1 MKLLTAFTTILLAS
15 LLGSLLLTGSVQ
27 ASTLGA
33 YQQKTT
39 QKVGESRLTWFIWDV
54 YNAALFTPTGNYTA
68 GQPFVLEL
76 TYLRALDSQKVAA
89 KTTEEMA
96 RLGYKNAAKLAQ
108 WQLLL
113 TDWFGT
119 INKGTRLAGMRNADG
134 STSFIRNGKQLVG
147 TITDPD
153 FTRYFFA
160 IWLGDNTLRPELHQ
174 QLLGKEKVATR

>member
-1 MKLLTAFTTILLAS
+1 MKLLTALCFACVLAS
-15 LLGSLLLTGSVQ
+15 SSY
-27 ASTLGA
+27 AATLA
-33 YQQKTT
+33 NYQQKTT
-39 QKVGESRLTWFIWDV
+39 QKVGETRLTWFIWDI
-54 YNAALFTPTGNYTA
+54 YEAALFTPTGTYSA
-68 GQPFVLEL
+68 SQPLVLEL

-96 RLGYKNAAKLAQ
+96 RLGYKNEAKLAQ

-147 TITDPD
+147 TIKDPD

-160 IWLGDNTLRPELHQ
+160 IWLGDNTLRPKLRQ